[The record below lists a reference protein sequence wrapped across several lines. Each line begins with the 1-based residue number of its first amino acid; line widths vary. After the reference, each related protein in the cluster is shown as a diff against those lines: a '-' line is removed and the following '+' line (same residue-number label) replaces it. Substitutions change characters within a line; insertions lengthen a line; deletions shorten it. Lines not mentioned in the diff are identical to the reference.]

1 MQKSLTMPN
10 GESKAVNRRS
20 TAYIMA
26 KRKKD
31 KSRSNDLQSTTQNI
45 KDRATRTPL
54 KTRG

>member
-1 MQKSLTMPN
+1 MKNSQKSLT
-10 GESKAVNRRS
+10 KAVNRRS
-20 TAYIMA
+20 TANIMA